1 MGFAVV
7 FFLLLFFCE
16 NVIVETFWG
25 RVGLMVFELWGIRHR
40 PRQSKKL
47 SRPMIIGVII
57 WLMLRV

>member
-25 RVGLMVFELWGIRHR
+25 RVGLMVSEFW
-40 PRQSKKL
+40 
-47 SRPMIIGVII
+47 
-57 WLMLRV
+57 